1 MLFREPRNSHTE
13 NCSTNNRSMLDLC
26 EDGRV
31 DADSASSD
39 ISSLAHETEASDS
52 ALAAAN
58 GGRVKET
65 NDLTKPKVELTGVVN
80 TLKLATSVIKKEMT
94 KNPVLVQKKLDTD
107 VTINF
112 VAVLTAAV
120 DEAEAG
126 GAGAENRFPA

>member
-1 MLFREPRNSHTE
+1 
-13 NCSTNNRSMLDLC
+13 MLDLC

-58 GGRVKET
+58 DGRVKET
-65 NDLTKPKVELTGVVN
+65 NDLTKPKVELTDVVN
-80 TLKLATSVIKKEMT
+80 TLKLATSVIQKEMT
-94 KNPVLVQKKLDTD
+94 KNPVLVQKKLDTH

-120 DEAEAG
+120 DATAVSSAEKQKLVAMVQKTG
-126 GAGAENRFPA
+126 SLHENSAENW